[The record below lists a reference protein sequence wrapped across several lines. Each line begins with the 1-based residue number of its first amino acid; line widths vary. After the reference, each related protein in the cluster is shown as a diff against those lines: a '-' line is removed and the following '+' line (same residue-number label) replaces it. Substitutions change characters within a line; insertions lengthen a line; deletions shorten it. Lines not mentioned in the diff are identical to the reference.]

1 MTVIE
6 SIVRGVQ
13 SLSLR
18 NQVEVARHV
27 YQLNVAAQ
35 EERAEVLR
43 RTHGRLDE
51 ADAQAFEEA
60 LNDGRKIETHG

>member
-13 SLSLR
+13 ELTLR
-18 NQVEVARHV
+18 QQIEVARHV
-27 YQLNVAAQ
+27 YRLNVAAQ
-35 EERAEVLR
+35 QERGEVLR

-51 ADAQAFEEA
+51 TDARAFEEA
-60 LNDGRKIETHG
+60 LADSRRIEEHD